1 MRRRRREQILLGA
14 ALAALGLGLG
24 LGHVVARA
32 TGGGVDA
39 GLSAAGKLELAAGV
53 TTPSPMVPAASS
65 TAPAAPSTAEST
77 GSSGSAGSTASLSAP
92 TATTTSTPGAVAP
105 SATARGL
112 STTTTAVP
120 SSATS
125 SPTATSPPSTR
136 PATVATPPPAAG
148 LTRLEQGV
156 LDAVNAARQLAGCQ
170 PLAVDPALQAAAHA
184 YAGLMVDQHW
194 FDHRSPNGQSPTDRA
209 RAAGYQGGVGENLM
223 MGFKDDPA
231 GAVNDPRY
239 GWLQSD
245 GHRAN
250 ILNCDYRRT
259 GVGYDPG
266 NIQSG
271 YADGSWVQMFG

>member
-1 MRRRRREQILLGA
+1 MRRRRQKILLGA

-24 LGHVVARA
+24 HVLART
-32 TGGGVDA
+32 TGGGVEAGAGAA
-39 GLSAAGKLELAAGV
+39 GLLDPAAGV
-53 TTPSPMVPAASS
+53 TTSITGSDSALDTVPDTVSISSSTVPA
-65 TAPAAPSTAEST
+65 T
-77 GSSGSAGSTASLSAP
+77 GPTASP
-92 TATTTSTPGAVAP
+92 TSSP
-105 SATARGL
+105 S
-112 STTTTAVP
+112 SSPSSSDVVPVAVP
-120 SSATS
+120 SSTTTRAPST
-125 SPTATSPPSTR
+125 TATTAPASASTRSAPSTTR
-136 PATVATPPPAAG
+136 PPAAG
-148 LTRLEQGV
+148 LDRMEQGV

-170 PLAVDPALQAAAHA
+170 PLAVDSSLQAAAHA
-184 YAGLMVDQHW
+184 YAALLVDQDW
-194 FDHRSPNGQSPTDRA
+194 FDHRSPDGQSPTDRA

-223 MGFKDDPA
+223 MGFKGDPA

>member
-1 MRRRRREQILLGA
+1 MRRRRQQILLGA
-14 ALAALGLGLG
+14 ALVALGLGLG
-24 LGHVVARA
+24 MGHVLART
-32 TGGGVDA
+32 TGGDVDA
-39 GLSAAGKLELAAGV
+39 GSGAAGPLDLATGV
-53 TTPSPMVPAASS
+53 TTSI
-65 TAPAAPSTAEST
+65 TAPVTALDATSPDTASTAEST
-77 GSSGSAGSTASLSAP
+77 SSSVVP
-92 TATTTSTPGAVAP
+92 V
-105 SATARGL
+105 
-112 STTTTAVP
+112 AVP
-120 SSATS
+120 SSTTTRAPST
-125 SPTATSPPSTR
+125 TATTPPASASTR
-136 PATVATPPPAAG
+136 PAPSTTSPPAAG
-148 LTRLEQGV
+148 LDRMEQGV

-170 PLAVDPALQAAAHA
+170 PLTVDSSLQAAAHA
-184 YAGLMVDQHW
+184 YAGLLVDQDW
-194 FDHRSPNGQSPTDRA
+194 FDHRSPDGQSPTDRA

-223 MGFKDDPA
+223 MGFKGDPA